1 MAILGTAGHV
11 DHGKSSLVQALT
23 SINPDRLPEERLRE
37 MTIDL
42 GFAWLPLS
50 SGRVA
55 GIIDVPGHEDFV
67 KNMIAGVGG
76 IDGALFVIAQDEGWM
91 PQTEE
96 HLRIL
101 DFLEVKHG
109 IVALTKI
116 DLSDD
121 PKWLE
126 LVEEDIRERLK
137 ATSLAD
143 APIVRVSARL
153 GTNID
158 QLRQRID
165 ELVSKLPPN
174 HDSGKPRLPIDRVF
188 SIKGSGV
195 VVTGTLMDG
204 TLVKGDEVYIFP
216 RDRSARIRTLESYKS
231 KLEKAQP
238 GTRVALNLAG
248 LEKEEL
254 SRGDIIFKTKEQA
267 ISSQIIDVRLRLVPH
282 LSHPVKSNTEYKIYL
297 GTRESTGQVILLGKE
312 MLKEG
317 EAWAQFRFKEPVATR
332 IGDHFI
338 VRRVSPAETI
348 GGGTVLDPLASRHR
362 FRDSGKV
369 SQLLERRA
377 SLDIQELVLLELGR
391 KKYAEENDLLTTS
404 NFSSQQVAQCLESLQ
419 AKGKLT
425 RIGSWIVNP
434 EYWQRTIDQVL
445 DIIAK
450 EHALRPT
457 APGLP
462 QAELESRLNLP
473 KGLFNQLIAILTE
486 TGKIAR
492 KESILALPTHKPSLS
507 PDQEKQLAD
516 ILKILQRNRDNPPN
530 RKELLTLMPD
540 SDTVVKYMCQ
550 QNLIVELSE
559 GVLFENKHYQS
570 IKKQVIDFVR
580 DNGSI
585 TIQQMRTLLGFSR
598 KYIIPLLNKLE
609 EEGVLRR
616 RGEERVLAKKK
627 DRM

>member
-76 IDGALFVIAQDEGWM
+76 IDGALLVIAQDEGWM

-116 DLSDD
+116 DLNDD

-137 ATSLAD
+137 ATSLAG

-216 RDRSARIRTLESYKS
+216 RDLSARIRTLESYKA
-231 KLEKAQP
+231 KLDKAEP

-254 SRGDIIFKTKEQA
+254 SRGDIIFKTKGQA

-338 VRRVSPAETI
+338 MRRVSPAETI
-348 GGGTVLDPLASRHR
+348 GGGTVLDPVASRHR

-377 SLDIQELVLLELGR
+377 SLDIEELVLLELGR
-391 KKYAEENDLLTTS
+391 KKYAEENDIMTTS

-419 AKGKLT
+419 ARGKLIRT
-425 RIGSWIVNP
+425 GSWIANP

-450 EHALRPT
+450 EHALHPT

-507 PDQEKQLAD
+507 PDQEQQLAY

-530 RKELLTLMPD
+530 RKELLTLIPD
-540 SDTVVKYMCQ
+540 SDTVVKYMCR
-550 QNLIVELSE
+550 QNLIIELSE

-585 TIQQMRTLLGFSR
+585 NIQQMRTLLGFSR

>member
-23 SINPDRLPEERLRE
+23 SINPDRLPEEQRRE

-76 IDGALFVIAQDEGWM
+76 IDGALLVVAQDEGWM

-116 DLSDD
+116 DLSND

-216 RDRSARIRTLESYKS
+216 RDLSARIRTLESYKA

-254 SRGDIIFKTKEQA
+254 SRGDIIFKAKEQA
-267 ISSQIIDVRLRLVPH
+267 ISSQIIDVRLRLIPH

-297 GTRESTGQVILLGKE
+297 STRESTGQVILLGKE

-338 VRRVSPAETI
+338 MRRVSPAETI

-362 FRDSGKV
+362 FRDSDKV

-377 SLDIQELVLLELGR
+377 SLDLEELVLIELGR
-391 KKYAEENDLLTTS
+391 KKYAEENDLMTTG
-404 NFSSQQVAQCLESLQ
+404 NFSSQQVHQCLESLQ
-419 AKGKLT
+419 AKGKLIRT
-425 RIGSWIVNP
+425 GSWIVNP
-434 EYWQRTIDQVL
+434 EYWQRTIDRVL
-445 DIIAK
+445 DIIVK

-507 PDQEKQLAD
+507 PDQEQQLVA
-516 ILKILQRNRDNPPN
+516 ILKILQRNRGNPPN
-530 RKELLTLMPD
+530 RKELLTLIPD
-540 SDTVVKYMCQ
+540 SDTVIKYMCQ
-550 QNLIVELSE
+550 QNLIIELSE
-559 GVLFENKHYQS
+559 GVMFENKHYQS

-580 DNGSI
+580 DNSSI
-585 TIQQMRTLLGFSR
+585 NIQQMRTLLGFSR

-616 RGEERVLAKKK
+616 IGEERVLARKK
-627 DRM
+627 DRI